1 MQHVERGRDA
11 LTAYHEYLQSDHDYQ
26 VWVEILTLEERE
38 VGEAVLL
45 DGQVNYSTDSDD
57 GPERT
62 ASVVLSDPEG
72 ALQFGTQYAED
83 DSGTIWVNRL
93 VRLKHEVEVPGWGLF
108 TTTCMV
114 GLPTAASR
122 QGGEVGLELGD
133 KSLLMD
139 HGVRPRTFKR
149 GTNVRVALVAL
160 CRMTGEHHYRIPKTD
175 KKLSKPYTVGMGE
188 DSLTP
193 WAAFK
198 QIAGKEKGWRAYFSA
213 DGYATCE
220 PTKSQR
226 PLVVV
231 QHVLSLPD
239 SSTSFT
245 DFINYVKATSRRK
258 IVNRKKTKRDE
269 THDGRL
275 IATVFTGVA
284 ALPRGHRLSE
294 ESLSRHGE
302 PQTRPLL
309 IEDDGLRNANEVSKA
324 ARDELEDG
332 SKIES
337 EDSLECMP
345 FFHLDKGDR
354 LDFPMGIGVVK
365 FDEASVPLGTGGN
378 MSIGRKKWVSAPVKV
393 RKVKSKRR
401 VIKRKKKKGGKK
413 DG

>member
-193 WAAFK
+193 WAAFDLRAD
-198 QIAGKEKGWRAYFSA
+198 QVTTTAGGSPA
-213 DGYATCE
+213 CPL
-220 PTKSQR
+220 PTGLLDLVHRLHQLRQGDLAPEDRQPQEDEAGRDARR
-226 PLVVV
+226 PL
-231 QHVLSLPD
+231 D
-239 SSTSFT
+239 
-245 DFINYVKATSRRK
+245 
-258 IVNRKKTKRDE
+258 RDRV
-269 THDGRL
+269 HGGRS
-275 IATVFTGVA
+275 
-284 ALPRGHRLSE
+284 P
-294 ESLSRHGE
+294 
-302 PQTRPLL
+302 
-309 IEDDGLRNANEVSKA
+309 
-324 ARDELEDG
+324 
-332 SKIES
+332 
-337 EDSLECMP
+337 
-345 FFHLDKGDR
+345 
-354 LDFPMGIGVVK
+354 
-365 FDEASVPLGTGGN
+365 
-378 MSIGRKKWVSAPVKV
+378 AP
-393 RKVKSKRR
+393 
-401 VIKRKKKKGGKK
+401 GAPAQ
-413 DG
+413 